1 MRDFEYLAPTSV
13 ANAQDQLARFGSSWT
28 WSIGRAREL
37 QRKRASRS
45 SWTAAPRSRSG
56 EFPGGDCPR
65 HDNARR
71 RPKGRRRACCLG
83 LFVIGARERRHRCF
97 RSRTIQILSG
107 QLQSAPYPT
116 DLVWYLTLG
125 SYPDHPFY
133 VDGGSSALPSRRPNI
148 AQGNHRP
155 AAHLGTIR
163 ALPS

>member
-1 MRDFEYLAPTSV
+1 MSGE
-13 ANAQDQLARFGSSWT
+13 
-28 WSIGRAREL
+28 REL

-83 LFVIGARERRHRCF
+83 LFVFGVRERQHRCF
-97 RSRTIQILSG
+97 RSRTIQILPG

-133 VDGGSSALPSRRPNI
+133 VDGGSSALPSRRPNF
-148 AQGNHRP
+148 AQDNH
-155 AAHLGTIR
+155 
-163 ALPS
+163 